1 MIEQTQAQQT
11 QAQAP
16 KRPASSVPLL
26 VGGAFFAGIAAFL
39 GWGVWEA
46 THPAPV
52 PLQGMVDARTISVS
66 AKVPGRLAE
75 LKVREGDVLKAGD
88 TVAVIAI
95 PEIEAK
101 LVQVKAQ
108 ERAAQA
114 REDLANTGARVQEKD
129 AARADWERAKAA
141 LTLASKTYERV
152 DALYREGLIPAQR
165 HDEATAQLAAAR
177 KVTEAAAAKLS
188 AVDEGARVED
198 KTAAK
203 ALVDQA
209 RGGVSEVSSLASESI
224 VKAPAAGE
232 VTRIVMEEG
241 EVAPAGFPLVLVTD
255 LRQVGRLQHPRGRAS
270 GRRGGHG
277 PQGLHPRRQ
286 PHGRPQGQ
294 LDQSSRR
301 VRSLACD
308 ASVDGLRPAHVRG
321 ARSSRRRA
329 SRPASWH
336 DRHRRALS
344 GTP

>member
-1 MIEQTQAQQT
+1 MTEQTQAQQT

-16 KRPASSVPLL
+16 RRSASSVPLL

-101 LVQVKAQ
+101 LAQVKAQ

-224 VKAPAAGE
+224 VKTPAAGE

-255 LRQVGRLQHPRGRAS
+255 LSDKWVVFNIREDELPGVEVGTVLKGFIPAVNRTVELKVTWINPRGEYAVWRAT
-270 GRRGGHG
+270 
-277 PQGLHPRRQ
+277 RQ
-286 PHGRPQGQ
+286 STGYDLRTFEVRARPAEE
-294 LDQSSRR
+294 LP
-301 VRSLACD
+301 A
-308 ASVDGLRPAHVRG
+308 LRPGMTVVVER
-321 ARSSRRRA
+321 
-329 SRPASWH
+329 
-336 DRHRRALS
+336 
-344 GTP
+344 

>member
-39 GWGVWEA
+39 GWG
-46 THPAPV
+46 
-52 PLQGMVDARTISVS
+52 VDARTISVS

-255 LRQVGRLQHPRGRAS
+255 LSDKWVVFNIREDELPGVEVGTVLKGFIPAVNRTVDLKVNWINPRGEYAVWRAT
-270 GRRGGHG
+270 
-277 PQGLHPRRQ
+277 RQ
-286 PHGRPQGQ
+286 STGYDLRTFEVRARPVEE
-294 LDQSSRR
+294 LP
-301 VRSLACD
+301 A
-308 ASVDGLRPAHVRG
+308 LRPGMTVIVER
-321 ARSSRRRA
+321 
-329 SRPASWH
+329 
-336 DRHRRALS
+336 
-344 GTP
+344 

>member
-1 MIEQTQAQQT
+1 MTEQTQAQQT

-16 KRPASSVPLL
+16 RRSASSVPLL

-101 LVQVKAQ
+101 LAQVKAQ

-141 LTLASKTYERV
+141 LALASKTYERV

-198 KTAAK
+198 KAAAK

-224 VKAPAAGE
+224 VKTPAAGE

-255 LRQVGRLQHPRGRAS
+255 LSDKWVVFNIREDELPGVEVGTVLKGFIPAVNRTVELKVTWINPRGEYAVWRAT
-270 GRRGGHG
+270 
-277 PQGLHPRRQ
+277 RQ
-286 PHGRPQGQ
+286 STGYDLRTFEVRARPSEE
-294 LDQSSRR
+294 LP
-301 VRSLACD
+301 A
-308 ASVDGLRPAHVRG
+308 LRPGMTVVVER
-321 ARSSRRRA
+321 
-329 SRPASWH
+329 
-336 DRHRRALS
+336 
-344 GTP
+344 

>member
-1 MIEQTQAQQT
+1 MTEQTQAQQT

-16 KRPASSVPLL
+16 RRSASSVPLL

-101 LVQVKAQ
+101 LAQVKAQ

-141 LTLASKTYERV
+141 LALASKTYERV

-198 KTAAK
+198 KAAAK

-224 VKAPAAGE
+224 VKTPAAGE

-255 LRQVGRLQHPRGRAS
+255 LSDKWVVFNIREDELPGVEVGTILKGFIPAVNRTVELKVTWINPRGEYAVWRAT
-270 GRRGGHG
+270 
-277 PQGLHPRRQ
+277 RQ
-286 PHGRPQGQ
+286 STGYDLRTFEVRARPAEE
-294 LDQSSRR
+294 LP
-301 VRSLACD
+301 A
-308 ASVDGLRPAHVRG
+308 LRPGMTVVVER
-321 ARSSRRRA
+321 
-329 SRPASWH
+329 
-336 DRHRRALS
+336 
-344 GTP
+344 

>member
-26 VGGAFFAGIAAFL
+26 VGSAFFAGIAAFL

-255 LRQVGRLQHPRGRAS
+255 LSDKWVVFNIREDELPGVEVGTILKGFIPAVNRTVDLKVNWINPRGEYAVWRAT
-270 GRRGGHG
+270 
-277 PQGLHPRRQ
+277 RQ
-286 PHGRPQGQ
+286 STGYDLRTFEVRARPVEE
-294 LDQSSRR
+294 LP
-301 VRSLACD
+301 A
-308 ASVDGLRPAHVRG
+308 LRPGMTVIVER
-321 ARSSRRRA
+321 
-329 SRPASWH
+329 
-336 DRHRRALS
+336 
-344 GTP
+344 

>member
-1 MIEQTQAQQT
+1 MTEQTQAQQT

-16 KRPASSVPLL
+16 RRSASSVPLL

-75 LKVREGDVLKAGD
+75 LQVREGDVLKAGD

-101 LVQVKAQ
+101 LAQVKAQ

-141 LTLASKTYERV
+141 LALASKTYERV

-198 KTAAK
+198 KAAAK

-224 VKAPAAGE
+224 VKTPAAGE

-255 LRQVGRLQHPRGRAS
+255 LSDKWVVFNIREDELPGVEVGTILKGFIPAVNRTVELKVTWINPRGEYAVWRAT
-270 GRRGGHG
+270 
-277 PQGLHPRRQ
+277 RQ
-286 PHGRPQGQ
+286 STGYDLRTFEVRARPVEE
-294 LDQSSRR
+294 LP
-301 VRSLACD
+301 A
-308 ASVDGLRPAHVRG
+308 LRPGMTVIVER
-321 ARSSRRRA
+321 
-329 SRPASWH
+329 
-336 DRHRRALS
+336 
-344 GTP
+344 

>member
-1 MIEQTQAQQT
+1 
-11 QAQAP
+11 
-16 KRPASSVPLL
+16 
-26 VGGAFFAGIAAFL
+26 
-39 GWGVWEA
+39 
-46 THPAPV
+46 
-52 PLQGMVDARTISVS
+52 MVDARTISVS

-255 LRQVGRLQHPRGRAS
+255 LSDKWVVFNIREDELPGVEVGTILKGFIPAVNRTVDLKVNWINPRGEYAVWRAT
-270 GRRGGHG
+270 
-277 PQGLHPRRQ
+277 RQ
-286 PHGRPQGQ
+286 STGYDLRTFEVRARPVEE
-294 LDQSSRR
+294 LP
-301 VRSLACD
+301 A
-308 ASVDGLRPAHVRG
+308 LRPGMTVIVER
-321 ARSSRRRA
+321 
-329 SRPASWH
+329 
-336 DRHRRALS
+336 
-344 GTP
+344 

>member
-1 MIEQTQAQQT
+1 MIAQTQAQQT

-16 KRPASSVPLL
+16 KLPASSVPLL

-255 LRQVGRLQHPRGRAS
+255 LSDKWVVFNIREDELPGVEVGTVLKGFIPAVNRTVDLKVNWINPRGEYAVWRATRQS
-270 GRRGGHG
+270 RGYD
-277 PQGLHPRRQ
+277 LRTFEVRA
-286 PHGRPQGQ
+286 RPVEE
-294 LDQSSRR
+294 LP
-301 VRSLACD
+301 A
-308 ASVDGLRPAHVRG
+308 LRPGMTVIVER
-321 ARSSRRRA
+321 
-329 SRPASWH
+329 
-336 DRHRRALS
+336 
-344 GTP
+344 

>member
-26 VGGAFFAGIAAFL
+26 VGAAFFAGIAAFL

-255 LRQVGRLQHPRGRAS
+255 LSDKWVVFNIREDELPGVEVGTILKGFIPAVNRTVDLKVNWINPRGEYAVWRAT
-270 GRRGGHG
+270 
-277 PQGLHPRRQ
+277 RQ
-286 PHGRPQGQ
+286 STGYDLRTFEVRARPVEE
-294 LDQSSRR
+294 LP
-301 VRSLACD
+301 A
-308 ASVDGLRPAHVRG
+308 LRPGMTVIVER
-321 ARSSRRRA
+321 
-329 SRPASWH
+329 
-336 DRHRRALS
+336 
-344 GTP
+344 

>member
-1 MIEQTQAQQT
+1 MTEQTQAQQT

-16 KRPASSVPLL
+16 RRSASSVPLL
-26 VGGAFFAGIAAFL
+26 VGVAFFAGIAAFL
-39 GWGVWEA
+39 GCGVWEA

-101 LVQVKAQ
+101 LAQVKAQ

-141 LTLASKTYERV
+141 LALASKTYERV

-198 KTAAK
+198 KAAAK

-224 VKAPAAGE
+224 VKTPAAGE

-255 LRQVGRLQHPRGRAS
+255 LSDKWVVFNIREDELPGVEVGTVLKGFIPAVNRTVELKVTWINPRGEYAVWRAT
-270 GRRGGHG
+270 
-277 PQGLHPRRQ
+277 RQ
-286 PHGRPQGQ
+286 STGYDLRTFEVRARPAEE
-294 LDQSSRR
+294 LP
-301 VRSLACD
+301 A
-308 ASVDGLRPAHVRG
+308 LRPGMTVVVER
-321 ARSSRRRA
+321 
-329 SRPASWH
+329 
-336 DRHRRALS
+336 
-344 GTP
+344 

>member
-1 MIEQTQAQQT
+1 MTEQTQAQQT

-16 KRPASSVPLL
+16 RRSASSVPLL

-114 REDLANTGARVQEKD
+114 RENLANTGARVQEKD

-141 LTLASKTYERV
+141 LALASKTYERV

-198 KTAAK
+198 KAAAK

-224 VKAPAAGE
+224 VKTPAAGE

-255 LRQVGRLQHPRGRAS
+255 LSDKWVVFNIREDELPGVEVGTILKGFIPAVNRTVELKVTWINPRGEYAVWRAT
-270 GRRGGHG
+270 
-277 PQGLHPRRQ
+277 RQ
-286 PHGRPQGQ
+286 STGYDLRTFEVRARPAEE
-294 LDQSSRR
+294 LP
-301 VRSLACD
+301 A
-308 ASVDGLRPAHVRG
+308 LRPGMTVVVER
-321 ARSSRRRA
+321 
-329 SRPASWH
+329 
-336 DRHRRALS
+336 
-344 GTP
+344 

>member
-1 MIEQTQAQQT
+1 MTEQTQAQQT

-16 KRPASSVPLL
+16 RRSASSVPLL

-101 LVQVKAQ
+101 LAQVKAQ

-141 LTLASKTYERV
+141 LALASKTYERV

-198 KTAAK
+198 KAAAK

-224 VKAPAAGE
+224 VKTRAAGE

-255 LRQVGRLQHPRGRAS
+255 LSDKWVVFNIREDELPGVEVGTVLKGFIPAVNRTVELKVTWINPRGEYAVWRAT
-270 GRRGGHG
+270 
-277 PQGLHPRRQ
+277 RQ
-286 PHGRPQGQ
+286 STGYDLRTFEVRARPAEE
-294 LDQSSRR
+294 LP
-301 VRSLACD
+301 A
-308 ASVDGLRPAHVRG
+308 LRPGMTVVVER
-321 ARSSRRRA
+321 
-329 SRPASWH
+329 
-336 DRHRRALS
+336 
-344 GTP
+344 

>member
-1 MIEQTQAQQT
+1 MTEQT

-16 KRPASSVPLL
+16 KRAASSVPLL
-26 VGGAFFAGIAAFL
+26 VGGLFFAGIAAFL

-46 THPAPV
+46 SHPAPV

-66 AKVPGRLAE
+66 AKVPGRLSE
-75 LKVREGDVLKAGD
+75 LKVREGDLLKAGD

-101 LVQVKAQ
+101 LAQVKAQ

-114 REDLANTGARVQEKD
+114 KEDLANTGARIQEKE

-141 LTLASKTYERV
+141 LALASKTYERV
-152 DALYREGLIPAQR
+152 DALYKEGLIAAQR

-198 KTAAK
+198 KAAAK

-224 VKAPAAGE
+224 VRTPAAGE

-255 LRQVGRLQHPRGRAS
+255 QWVVFNIREDELPGIETGTVLKGFLPAVGRTVELKVNWINPRGEYAVWRAT
-270 GRRGGHG
+270 
-277 PQGLHPRRQ
+277 RQ
-286 PHGRPQGQ
+286 STGYDLRTFEVRARP
-294 LDQSSRR
+294 LEDIP
-301 VRSLACD
+301 AM
-308 ASVDGLRPAHVRG
+308 RPGMTVIIER
-321 ARSSRRRA
+321 
-329 SRPASWH
+329 
-336 DRHRRALS
+336 
-344 GTP
+344 

>member
-1 MIEQTQAQQT
+1 
-11 QAQAP
+11 
-16 KRPASSVPLL
+16 
-26 VGGAFFAGIAAFL
+26 
-39 GWGVWEA
+39 
-46 THPAPV
+46 
-52 PLQGMVDARTISVS
+52 MVDARTISVS

-95 PEIEAK
+95 PEIAAK

-255 LRQVGRLQHPRGRAS
+255 LSDKWVVFNIREDELPGVEVGTILKGFIPAVNRTVDLKVNWINPRGEYAVWRAT
-270 GRRGGHG
+270 
-277 PQGLHPRRQ
+277 RQ
-286 PHGRPQGQ
+286 STGYDLRTFEVRARPVEE
-294 LDQSSRR
+294 LP
-301 VRSLACD
+301 A
-308 ASVDGLRPAHVRG
+308 LRPGMTVIVER
-321 ARSSRRRA
+321 
-329 SRPASWH
+329 
-336 DRHRRALS
+336 
-344 GTP
+344 

>member
-177 KVTEAAAAKLS
+177 KVTELS
-188 AVDEGARVED
+188 
-198 KTAAK
+198 
-203 ALVDQA
+203 L
-209 RGGVSEVSSLASESI
+209 I
-224 VKAPAAGE
+224 H
-232 VTRIVMEEG
+232 I
-241 EVAPAGFPLVLVTD
+241 
-255 LRQVGRLQHPRGRAS
+255 
-270 GRRGGHG
+270 
-277 PQGLHPRRQ
+277 
-286 PHGRPQGQ
+286 
-294 LDQSSRR
+294 
-301 VRSLACD
+301 
-308 ASVDGLRPAHVRG
+308 
-321 ARSSRRRA
+321 
-329 SRPASWH
+329 
-336 DRHRRALS
+336 
-344 GTP
+344 

>member
-1 MIEQTQAQQT
+1 MTEKTQV
-11 QAQAP
+11 QAP
-16 KRPASSVPLL
+16 KRTASSGPRL
-26 VGGAFFAGIAAFL
+26 VGGTFFAGIAAFL

-101 LVQVKAQ
+101 LAQVKAQ

-114 REDLANTGARVQEKD
+114 REDMANTGARVQEKE
-129 AARADWERAKAA
+129 AARADLERAKAGLA
-141 LTLASKTYERV
+141 LAAKTYSRV
-152 DALYREGLIPAQR
+152 NALYKEGLIAAQR

-177 KVTEAAAAKLS
+177 KLAEAAAAKLS

-198 KTAAK
+198 KAAAR
-203 ALVDQA
+203 ALVEQA
-209 RGGVSEVSSLASESI
+209 QGGVSEVTSLASESI
-224 VKAPAAGE
+224 VKTPAAGE

-255 LRQVGRLQHPRGRAS
+255 LSDKWVVFNIREDELPGVEVGTTLKAFIPAVNRKVDLKVTWINPRGEYAVWRAT
-270 GRRGGHG
+270 
-277 PQGLHPRRQ
+277 RQ
-286 PHGRPQGQ
+286 STGYDLRTFEVRARPAED
-294 LDQSSRR
+294 LP
-301 VRSLACD
+301 A
-308 ASVDGLRPAHVRG
+308 LRPGMTVVVER
-321 ARSSRRRA
+321 
-329 SRPASWH
+329 
-336 DRHRRALS
+336 
-344 GTP
+344 

>member
-1 MIEQTQAQQT
+1 MIKQTQAQQT

-26 VGGAFFAGIAAFL
+26 VEGAFFAGIAAFL

-255 LRQVGRLQHPRGRAS
+255 LSDKWVVFNIREDELPGVEVGTVLKGFIPAVNRTVDLKVNWINPRGEYAVWRAT
-270 GRRGGHG
+270 
-277 PQGLHPRRQ
+277 RQ
-286 PHGRPQGQ
+286 STGYDLRTFEVRARPVEE
-294 LDQSSRR
+294 L
-301 VRSLACD
+301 LA
-308 ASVDGLRPAHVRG
+308 LRPGMTVIVER
-321 ARSSRRRA
+321 
-329 SRPASWH
+329 
-336 DRHRRALS
+336 
-344 GTP
+344 

>member
-26 VGGAFFAGIAAFL
+26 VRGAFFAGIAAFL

-255 LRQVGRLQHPRGRAS
+255 LSDKWVVFNIREDELPGVEVGTILKGFIPAVNRTVDLKVNWINPRGEYAVWRAT
-270 GRRGGHG
+270 
-277 PQGLHPRRQ
+277 RQ
-286 PHGRPQGQ
+286 STGYDLRTFEVRARPVEE
-294 LDQSSRR
+294 LP
-301 VRSLACD
+301 A
-308 ASVDGLRPAHVRG
+308 LRPGMTVIVER
-321 ARSSRRRA
+321 
-329 SRPASWH
+329 
-336 DRHRRALS
+336 
-344 GTP
+344 

>member
-1 MIEQTQAQQT
+1 MTEQTQAQQT

-16 KRPASSVPLL
+16 RRSASSVPLL

-101 LVQVKAQ
+101 LAQVKAQ

-141 LTLASKTYERV
+141 LALASKTYERV

-198 KTAAK
+198 KAAAK

-224 VKAPAAGE
+224 VKTPAAGE

-255 LRQVGRLQHPRGRAS
+255 LSDKWVVFNIREDELPGVEVGTVLKGFIPAVNRTVELKVTWINPRGEYAVWRAT
-270 GRRGGHG
+270 
-277 PQGLHPRRQ
+277 RQ
-286 PHGRPQGQ
+286 STGYDLRTFEVRARPVEE
-294 LDQSSRR
+294 LP
-301 VRSLACD
+301 A
-308 ASVDGLRPAHVRG
+308 LRPGMTVIVER
-321 ARSSRRRA
+321 
-329 SRPASWH
+329 
-336 DRHRRALS
+336 
-344 GTP
+344 

>member
-1 MIEQTQAQQT
+1 MTEQTQAQQT

-16 KRPASSVPLL
+16 RRSASSVPLL

-101 LVQVKAQ
+101 LAQVKAQ

-141 LTLASKTYERV
+141 LALASKTYERV

-198 KTAAK
+198 KAAAK

-209 RGGVSEVSSLASESI
+209 RSGVSEVSSLASESI
-224 VKAPAAGE
+224 VKTPAAGE

-255 LRQVGRLQHPRGRAS
+255 LSDKWVVFNIREDELPGVEVGTVLKGFIPAVNRTVELKVTWINPRGEYAVWRAT
-270 GRRGGHG
+270 
-277 PQGLHPRRQ
+277 RQ
-286 PHGRPQGQ
+286 STGYDLRTFEVRARPAEE
-294 LDQSSRR
+294 LP
-301 VRSLACD
+301 A
-308 ASVDGLRPAHVRG
+308 LRPGMTVVVER
-321 ARSSRRRA
+321 
-329 SRPASWH
+329 
-336 DRHRRALS
+336 
-344 GTP
+344 

>member
-1 MIEQTQAQQT
+1 MMNKMSI
-11 QAQAP
+11 
-16 KRPASSVPLL
+16 K
-26 VGGAFFAGIAAFL
+26 
-39 GWGVWEA
+39 
-46 THPAPV
+46 
-52 PLQGMVDARTISVS
+52 
-66 AKVPGRLAE
+66 K
-75 LKVREGDVLKAGD
+75 GD

-177 KVTEAAAAKLS
+177 KVTEAVAAKLS

-255 LRQVGRLQHPRGRAS
+255 LSDKWVVFNIREDELPGVEVGTVLKGFIPAVNRTVDLKVNWINPRGEYAVWRAT
-270 GRRGGHG
+270 
-277 PQGLHPRRQ
+277 RQ
-286 PHGRPQGQ
+286 STGYDLRTFEVRARPVEE
-294 LDQSSRR
+294 LP
-301 VRSLACD
+301 A
-308 ASVDGLRPAHVRG
+308 LRPGMTVIVER
-321 ARSSRRRA
+321 
-329 SRPASWH
+329 
-336 DRHRRALS
+336 
-344 GTP
+344 

>member
-16 KRPASSVPLL
+16 KRPASFVPLL

-255 LRQVGRLQHPRGRAS
+255 LSDKWVVFNIREDELPGVEVGTILKGFIPAVNRTVDLKVNWINPRGEYAVWRAT
-270 GRRGGHG
+270 
-277 PQGLHPRRQ
+277 RQ
-286 PHGRPQGQ
+286 STGYDLRTFEVRARPVEE
-294 LDQSSRR
+294 LP
-301 VRSLACD
+301 A
-308 ASVDGLRPAHVRG
+308 LRPGMTVIVER
-321 ARSSRRRA
+321 
-329 SRPASWH
+329 
-336 DRHRRALS
+336 
-344 GTP
+344 

>member
-16 KRPASSVPLL
+16 KRTASSVPLL

-255 LRQVGRLQHPRGRAS
+255 LSDKWVVFNIREDELPGVEVGTILKGFIPAVNRTVDLKVNWINPRGEYAVWRAT
-270 GRRGGHG
+270 
-277 PQGLHPRRQ
+277 RQ
-286 PHGRPQGQ
+286 STGYDLRTFEVRARPVEE
-294 LDQSSRR
+294 LP
-301 VRSLACD
+301 A
-308 ASVDGLRPAHVRG
+308 LRPGMTVIVER
-321 ARSSRRRA
+321 
-329 SRPASWH
+329 
-336 DRHRRALS
+336 
-344 GTP
+344 

>member
-1 MIEQTQAQQT
+1 MTEQTQAQQT

-16 KRPASSVPLL
+16 RRSASSVPLL

-52 PLQGMVDARTISVS
+52 PLQGMVDARTISIS

-114 REDLANTGARVQEKD
+114 RENLANTGARVQEKD

-141 LTLASKTYERV
+141 LALASKTYERV

-198 KTAAK
+198 KAAAK

-255 LRQVGRLQHPRGRAS
+255 LSDKWVVFNIREDELPGVEVGTVLKGFIPAVNRTVDLKVNWINPRGEYAVWRAT
-270 GRRGGHG
+270 
-277 PQGLHPRRQ
+277 RQ
-286 PHGRPQGQ
+286 STGYDLRTFEVRARPVEE
-294 LDQSSRR
+294 LP
-301 VRSLACD
+301 A
-308 ASVDGLRPAHVRG
+308 LRPGMTVIVER
-321 ARSSRRRA
+321 
-329 SRPASWH
+329 
-336 DRHRRALS
+336 
-344 GTP
+344 

>member
-1 MIEQTQAQQT
+1 MTEQTQAQQT

-16 KRPASSVPLL
+16 RRSASSVPLL

-101 LVQVKAQ
+101 LAQVKAQ

-129 AARADWERAKAA
+129 AARADWERAKASLA
-141 LTLASKTYERV
+141 LASKTYERV

-198 KTAAK
+198 KAAAK

-224 VKAPAAGE
+224 VKTPAAGE

-255 LRQVGRLQHPRGRAS
+255 LSDKWVVFNIREDELPGVEVGTILKGFIPAVNRTVELKVTWINPRGEYAVWRAT
-270 GRRGGHG
+270 
-277 PQGLHPRRQ
+277 RQ
-286 PHGRPQGQ
+286 STGYDLRTFEVRARPAEE
-294 LDQSSRR
+294 LP
-301 VRSLACD
+301 A
-308 ASVDGLRPAHVRG
+308 LRPGMTVVVER
-321 ARSSRRRA
+321 
-329 SRPASWH
+329 
-336 DRHRRALS
+336 
-344 GTP
+344 

>member
-16 KRPASSVPLL
+16 KRPTSSGPLL

-141 LTLASKTYERV
+141 LTLSSKTYERV

-255 LRQVGRLQHPRGRAS
+255 LSDKWVVFNIREDELPGVEVGTILKGFIPAVNRTVDLKVNWINPRGEYAVWRAT
-270 GRRGGHG
+270 
-277 PQGLHPRRQ
+277 RQ
-286 PHGRPQGQ
+286 STGYDLRTFEVRARPVEE
-294 LDQSSRR
+294 LP
-301 VRSLACD
+301 A
-308 ASVDGLRPAHVRG
+308 LRPGMTVIVER
-321 ARSSRRRA
+321 
-329 SRPASWH
+329 
-336 DRHRRALS
+336 
-344 GTP
+344 

>member
-1 MIEQTQAQQT
+1 MTEQTQAQQT

-16 KRPASSVPLL
+16 RRSASSVPLL

-39 GWGVWEA
+39 GCGVWEA

-101 LVQVKAQ
+101 LAQVKAQ

-141 LTLASKTYERV
+141 LALASKTYERV

-198 KTAAK
+198 KAAAK

-224 VKAPAAGE
+224 VKTPAAGE

-255 LRQVGRLQHPRGRAS
+255 LSDKWVVFNIREDELPGVEVGTVLKGFIPAVNRTVELKVTWINPRGEYAVWRAT
-270 GRRGGHG
+270 
-277 PQGLHPRRQ
+277 RQ
-286 PHGRPQGQ
+286 STGYDLRTFEVRARPAEE
-294 LDQSSRR
+294 LP
-301 VRSLACD
+301 A
-308 ASVDGLRPAHVRG
+308 LRPGMTVVVER
-321 ARSSRRRA
+321 
-329 SRPASWH
+329 
-336 DRHRRALS
+336 
-344 GTP
+344 

>member
-1 MIEQTQAQQT
+1 MTEQTQAQQT

-16 KRPASSVPLL
+16 RRSASSVPLL

-101 LVQVKAQ
+101 LAQVKAQ

-114 REDLANTGARVQEKD
+114 REDLANTGARVQERD

-141 LTLASKTYERV
+141 LALASKTYERV

-198 KTAAK
+198 KAAAK

-224 VKAPAAGE
+224 VKTPAAGE

-255 LRQVGRLQHPRGRAS
+255 LSDKWVVFNIREDELPGVEVGTVLKGFIPAVNRTVELKVTWINPRGEYAVWRAT
-270 GRRGGHG
+270 
-277 PQGLHPRRQ
+277 RQ
-286 PHGRPQGQ
+286 STGYDLRTFEVRARPAEE
-294 LDQSSRR
+294 LP
-301 VRSLACD
+301 A
-308 ASVDGLRPAHVRG
+308 LRPGMTVVVER
-321 ARSSRRRA
+321 
-329 SRPASWH
+329 
-336 DRHRRALS
+336 
-344 GTP
+344 

>member
-1 MIEQTQAQQT
+1 
-11 QAQAP
+11 
-16 KRPASSVPLL
+16 
-26 VGGAFFAGIAAFL
+26 
-39 GWGVWEA
+39 
-46 THPAPV
+46 
-52 PLQGMVDARTISVS
+52 MVDARTISIS

-114 REDLANTGARVQEKD
+114 RENLANTGARVQEKD

-141 LTLASKTYERV
+141 LALASKTYERV

-255 LRQVGRLQHPRGRAS
+255 LSDKWVVFNIREDELPGVEVGTVLKGFIPAVNRTVDLKVNWINPRGEYAVWRAT
-270 GRRGGHG
+270 
-277 PQGLHPRRQ
+277 RQ
-286 PHGRPQGQ
+286 STGYDLRTFEVRARPVEE
-294 LDQSSRR
+294 LP
-301 VRSLACD
+301 A
-308 ASVDGLRPAHVRG
+308 LRPGMTVIVER
-321 ARSSRRRA
+321 
-329 SRPASWH
+329 
-336 DRHRRALS
+336 
-344 GTP
+344 

>member
-16 KRPASSVPLL
+16 KSPASSVPLL

-46 THPAPV
+46 THPAPL

-129 AARADWERAKAA
+129 AARADWERAKVA

-255 LRQVGRLQHPRGRAS
+255 LSDKWVVFNIREDELPGVEVGTVLKGFIPAVNRTVDLKVNWINPRGEYAVWRAT
-270 GRRGGHG
+270 
-277 PQGLHPRRQ
+277 RQ
-286 PHGRPQGQ
+286 STGYDLRTFEVRARPVEE
-294 LDQSSRR
+294 LP
-301 VRSLACD
+301 A
-308 ASVDGLRPAHVRG
+308 LRPGMTVIVER
-321 ARSSRRRA
+321 
-329 SRPASWH
+329 
-336 DRHRRALS
+336 
-344 GTP
+344 

>member
-1 MIEQTQAQQT
+1 MTEQTQAQQT

-16 KRPASSVPLL
+16 RRSASSVPLL

-101 LVQVKAQ
+101 LAQVKAQ

-141 LTLASKTYERV
+141 LALASKTYERV

-255 LRQVGRLQHPRGRAS
+255 LSDKWVVFNIREDELPGVEVGTILKGFIPAVNRTVDLKVNWINPRGEYAVWRAT
-270 GRRGGHG
+270 
-277 PQGLHPRRQ
+277 RQ
-286 PHGRPQGQ
+286 STGYDLRTFEVRARPVEE
-294 LDQSSRR
+294 LP
-301 VRSLACD
+301 A
-308 ASVDGLRPAHVRG
+308 LRPGMTVIVER
-321 ARSSRRRA
+321 
-329 SRPASWH
+329 
-336 DRHRRALS
+336 
-344 GTP
+344 

>member
-26 VGGAFFAGIAAFL
+26 VAGAFFAGIAAFL

-255 LRQVGRLQHPRGRAS
+255 LSDKWVVFNIREDELPGVEVGTILKGFIPAVNRTVDLKVNWINPRGEYAVWRAT
-270 GRRGGHG
+270 
-277 PQGLHPRRQ
+277 RQ
-286 PHGRPQGQ
+286 STGYDLRTFEVRARPVEE
-294 LDQSSRR
+294 LP
-301 VRSLACD
+301 A
-308 ASVDGLRPAHVRG
+308 LRPGMTVIVER
-321 ARSSRRRA
+321 
-329 SRPASWH
+329 
-336 DRHRRALS
+336 
-344 GTP
+344 

>member
-1 MIEQTQAQQT
+1 
-11 QAQAP
+11 
-16 KRPASSVPLL
+16 

-101 LVQVKAQ
+101 LAQVKAQ

-141 LTLASKTYERV
+141 LALASKTYERV

-198 KTAAK
+198 KAAAK

-224 VKAPAAGE
+224 VKTPAAGE

-255 LRQVGRLQHPRGRAS
+255 LSDKWVVFNIREDELPGVEVGTVLKGFIPAVNRTVELKVTWINPRGEYAVWRAT
-270 GRRGGHG
+270 
-277 PQGLHPRRQ
+277 RQ
-286 PHGRPQGQ
+286 STGYDLRTFEVRARPAEE
-294 LDQSSRR
+294 LP
-301 VRSLACD
+301 A
-308 ASVDGLRPAHVRG
+308 LRPGMTVVVER
-321 ARSSRRRA
+321 
-329 SRPASWH
+329 
-336 DRHRRALS
+336 
-344 GTP
+344 

>member
-1 MIEQTQAQQT
+1 MT
-11 QAQAP
+11 
-16 KRPASSVPLL
+16 
-26 VGGAFFAGIAAFL
+26 
-39 GWGVWEA
+39 
-46 THPAPV
+46 
-52 PLQGMVDARTISVS
+52 LQVDARTISVS

-255 LRQVGRLQHPRGRAS
+255 LSDKWVVFNIREDELPGVEVGTILKGFIPAVNRTVDLKVNWINPRGEYAVWRAT
-270 GRRGGHG
+270 
-277 PQGLHPRRQ
+277 RQ
-286 PHGRPQGQ
+286 STGYDLRTFEVRARPVEE
-294 LDQSSRR
+294 LP
-301 VRSLACD
+301 A
-308 ASVDGLRPAHVRG
+308 LRPGMTVIVER
-321 ARSSRRRA
+321 
-329 SRPASWH
+329 
-336 DRHRRALS
+336 
-344 GTP
+344 